1 MLNVSPHT
9 LCRSSNVAAR
19 GRAAVDR
26 RPGARAQPPPGGHG
40 ALPHEREGALPHDH
54 GHVLPAGAARR
65 KDALQGLQ
73 HQALHGHVQQQRRMR
88 RGGLLDEEDQEHHI
102 ARFSG
107 RHSSPA
113 NGCDKI
119 NERTEDSGSDMKM
132 KKPPGREKPKNK
144 LTLGNYGIIHNEE
157 SHLTDQQRSLQ
168 CICSG
173 STCSLPHWGV
183 LRRNEQLSI

>member
-1 MLNVSPHT
+1 MKGCKLDVLLAFMLNVSPLT
-9 LCRSSNVAAR
+9 LCRSPNVAAR

-73 HQALHGHVQQQRRMR
+73 HQALHGHVQQRRRMR

-107 RHSSPA
+107 RH
-113 NGCDKI
+113 
-119 NERTEDSGSDMKM
+119 
-132 KKPPGREKPKNK
+132 
-144 LTLGNYGIIHNEE
+144 
-157 SHLTDQQRSLQ
+157 
-168 CICSG
+168 
-173 STCSLPHWGV
+173 
-183 LRRNEQLSI
+183 